1 MRYHDIVMAVRE
13 LIERHWDV
21 YQIASRLKLDPVLI
35 KQIIDSLKNEI
46 EYLNGEIEVRNFL
59 IFKKADPVTWQ
70 NNSPNTMSKANR
82 H

>member
-35 KQIIDSLKNEI
+35 KQIIDSL
-46 EYLNGEIEVRNFL
+46 
-59 IFKKADPVTWQ
+59 T
-70 NNSPNTMSKANR
+70 
-82 H
+82 